1 MRRVGQNMIMT
12 FSRLLGKLLERFDFG
27 LLLTYVSL
35 ITSGL
40 YINITLTDYV
50 RTIIGLNRTN
60 STWTLDPR
68 TEMGMSVS

>member
-1 MRRVGQNMIMT
+1 MIS
-12 FSRLLGKLLERFDFG
+12 SRLRGKNRNSFHSLFKTDLW
-27 LLLTYVSL
+27 TSL

-40 YINITLTDYV
+40 YINIILTDYV

-68 TEMGMSVS
+68 AEMGKL